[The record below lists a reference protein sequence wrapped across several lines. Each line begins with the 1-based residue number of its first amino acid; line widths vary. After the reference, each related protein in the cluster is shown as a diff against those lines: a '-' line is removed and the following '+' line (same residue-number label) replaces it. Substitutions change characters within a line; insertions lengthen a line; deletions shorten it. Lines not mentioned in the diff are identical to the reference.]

1 MVFHRGQFHGDIFI
15 CENGPFITIYYFFFV
30 FSVLLVHCV
39 A

>member
-1 MVFHRGQFHGDIFI
+1 MVFHRGQFRGDTFT
-15 CENGPFITIYYFFFV
+15 CENGPFITVYYFFV